1 MREALAGQPE
11 GWPLIDWLQVRPR
24 SAACLLVLSPWTDLG
39 RSTPWRPPVGSAG
52 GGGGRTASRWAEQG
66 PERSLVATVFSY
78 GLNGYTSVRARKQAQ
93 EQEKMPDPTV
103 VGIDISKTHLDTYM
117 APAGKAAR
125 FTNDSAGFKALI
137 AWIDQPVR
145 SVVYE
150 PTGPWHRAFEE
161 ALLQAGLPL
170 ARANPLQ
177 ARRFAQAMGQRA
189 KTDAVDAR
197 VLAQMGTAL
206 PLRPTEASPP
216 THRALEELQVARDAL
231 VTDRT
236 AARNRQK
243 HLRHRLLK
251 QQNKTRL
258 SQIDRHL
265 AAVDAAIG
273 KRLAE
278 DVGLARRTEILTSI
292 PGVSS
297 ITAAGLLTRM
307 PELGRLDA
315 KAVASLAGLA
325 PVTRQSGA
333 WQGRSFIQGGRPRVR
348 RLLYMPAL
356 AAARCNPDLRAKYRQ
371 LRGQGKPPKVALTA
385 VMRKLLLLANALLEQ
400 NRSWLPDR
408 PRRGSA
414 AAPAGSAPPI
424 AA

>member
-1 MREALAGQPE
+1 
-11 GWPLIDWLQVRPR
+11 
-24 SAACLLVLSPWTDLG
+24 
-39 RSTPWRPPVGSAG
+39 
-52 GGGGRTASRWAEQG
+52 
-66 PERSLVATVFSY
+66 
-78 GLNGYTSVRARKQAQ
+78 
-93 EQEKMPDPTV
+93 MPDSTV

>member
-1 MREALAGQPE
+1 
-11 GWPLIDWLQVRPR
+11 
-24 SAACLLVLSPWTDLG
+24 
-39 RSTPWRPPVGSAG
+39 
-52 GGGGRTASRWAEQG
+52 
-66 PERSLVATVFSY
+66 
-78 GLNGYTSVRARKQAQ
+78 
-93 EQEKMPDPTV
+93 MPDCTV
-103 VGIDISKTHLDTYM
+103 GVDISKTHLDACM

-125 FTNDSAGFKALI
+125 FTNDSAGFNALI

-145 SVVYE
+145 SVVLRAHRTLA
-150 PTGPWHRAFEE
+150 PRLRGGAPAGGPAAGASQSVAGAAFCAGDGTARQDRRRRRAG
-161 ALLQAGLPL
+161 AG
-170 ARANPLQ
+170 AN
-177 ARRFAQAMGQRA
+177 
-189 KTDAVDAR
+189 
-197 VLAQMGTAL
+197 GTAL
-206 PLRPTEASPP
+206 HLRPTEASPP
-216 THRALEELQVARDAL
+216 ARRALEELQVARDAL

-243 HLRHRLLK
+243 HLRHPLLK
-251 QQNKTRL
+251 QQSKTRL

-273 KRLAE
+273 KGLAE
-278 DVGLARRTEILTSI
+278 DMVLARRTEILTSI

-356 AAARCNPDLRAKYRQ
+356 AAIRCNPGLRAKYRQ
-371 LRGQGKPPKVALTA
+371 LRGLGKPPKVALTA

-400 NRSWLPDR
+400 NRSWLPAR
-408 PRRGSA
+408 PGRGSA
-414 AAPAGSAPPI
+414 AEPAGSAPFV